1 MQNNRSY
8 IFFVFLIASASV
20 LIQCAAP
27 PQKTKTTSLINTA
40 HLDHLYDE
48 IVVEGDTVGMVHI
61 YAEYPDYH
69 FVGDA
74 DEGFT
79 CVDDVARAAIFY
91 MRHYR
96 TTSNPVFLD
105 KGRMLMKF
113 VLALQADNGYY
124 YNFVWP
130 DGRIHREGVTSKAE
144 PNFWSWR
151 ALWSLSEAVDLLP
164 ADDPLLPTIKSQRK
178 KLVLAMLSE
187 ESFSSFET
195 DTSMGWTFPTWLPR
209 VSGTDQAAIV
219 LIGLSMML
227 EQSDNYSI
235 DEIKAIKSL
244 MHHFADGIRMMQV
257 VAPGKLPDGA
267 FLSWENLWHAYA
279 NIQSY
284 GLLMAGEVLND
295 PAMTRSALYEVD
307 NFYPAVLAVDG
318 LESLWIRVDN
328 GVVDYYNAKQFH
340 QIAYGRQPMIW
351 GALKAFEVTGEEKY
365 LTLAKELSQ
374 WFFGKNPASTI
385 MYDAATGR
393 GYDGIIDRVRINKN
407 AGAESTIEALMSIQ
421 LLEQTTKN

>member
-1 MQNNRSY
+1 MRMNHTN
-8 IFFVFLIASASV
+8 IFFVLLLVSASV
-20 LIQCAAP
+20 FLQCATP
-27 PQKTKTTSLINTA
+27 PQKTKTASLINTA

-91 MRHYR
+91 MRHYK
-96 TTSNPVFLD
+96 TTSQRVYLD

-113 VLALQADNGYY
+113 VLAMQADNGYY

-130 DGRIHREGVTSKAE
+130 DGRIHRDGITSKAE

-164 ADDPLLPTIKSQRK
+164 ANDPLLTSIKSQRR
-178 KLVLAMLSE
+178 KLVLTMLNE
-187 ESFSSFET
+187 ESFASFET

-227 EQSDNYSI
+227 QQSDVYTISEI
-235 DEIKAIKSL
+235 SEIKGL

-257 VAPGKLPDGA
+257 VDPGKLPDGA
-267 FLSWENLWHAYA
+267 FLSWENLWHAYGS
-279 NIQSY
+279 IQSY
-284 GLLMAGEVLND
+284 ALLTAGEVLND

-307 NFYPAVLAVDG
+307 NFIPAVIAVDG
-318 LESLWIRVDN
+318 LESFWIRVDN
-328 GVVDYYNAKQFH
+328 GEVDYYDAKQFH

-351 GALKAFEVTGEEKY
+351 GALKAYEVTGEAKY
-365 LTLAKELSQ
+365 LALAKELS
-374 WFFGKNPASTI
+374 
-385 MYDAATGR
+385 
-393 GYDGIIDRVRINKN
+393 
-407 AGAESTIEALMSIQ
+407 
-421 LLEQTTKN
+421 